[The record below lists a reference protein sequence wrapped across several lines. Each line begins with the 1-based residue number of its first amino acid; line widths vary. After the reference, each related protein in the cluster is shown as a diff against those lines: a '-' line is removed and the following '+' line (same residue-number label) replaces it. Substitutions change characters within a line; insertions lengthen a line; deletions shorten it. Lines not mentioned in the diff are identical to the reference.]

1 MKILLTS
8 LLLILFTSG
17 FSQSSEKFYFD
28 EALHPVSKKEAVIFG
43 TGETDS
49 GLYTL
54 TCYYMKRKHPL
65 ACVEHFTDSTQQVYA
80 GAFQTYFENG
90 VISAEGNYHHGEKD
104 GLWKYYYGDGKISDS
119 IQFRNGRAIIANGF
133 YYLPQHDEMLE
144 TTDDVA
150 NNELHVTT
158 FDKHGAV
165 VSKEDIPEDYT
176 DLYFNTDKASS
187 FPGGTHEWSHYISQ
201 AIISHIDEFSDADYG
216 TVLLRFVVDTFG
228 NISELRPLTKK
239 YSTLAKVAF
248 NAIDGG
254 PKWVPAERHGKKVKT
269 IRIQPVTLQNPD
281 KRQF

>member
-8 LLLILFTSG
+8 LILILFTSA

-49 GLYTL
+49 GLYKL

-90 VISAEGNYHHGEKD
+90 VISAGGNYHHGEKD

-119 IQFRNGRAIIANGF
+119 IQFKNGKAIIANGF

-187 FPGGTHEWSHYISQ
+187 FPGGTHEWSRFISH
-201 AIISHIDEFSDADYG
+201 ALGSHIDEFSDADYG
-216 TVLLRFVVDTFG
+216 TVLLRFVVDTSG
-228 NISELRPLTKK
+228 DITELRPLSKR
-239 YSTLAKVAF
+239 YSTLAKVVF

-281 KRQF
+281 KR